1 MVACSGRVRSSP
13 TAAWHACD
21 GDASHDASKTELK
34 HAIRFS
40 MTDKGLEEH
49 SFVESG
55 DSGKYTLCGDC
66 AVVVLR
72 AMLSKSPLKCE
83 KTGKKGTIANQTFIN
98 DVLKMTSM
106 KDKTQSPWPTG
117 AARTADALF
126 AECKRDIEKDK
137 KPAEAMDDD
146 DEDEPRARRVTEK
159 FVEAKADGDGDLL
172 DKLWP
177 MARPFLP
184 KRTLTYNVFVVTCLV
199 ILKNNDHMVSA
210 PWDAYFEGQAG
221 PRPPRARQS
230 SPRHSLRPSSARP
243 SFNTPTGP
251 HGP

>member
-40 MTDKGLEEH
+40 MTDNGLEEH
-49 SFVESG
+49 SFVEAG

-83 KTGKKGTIANQTFIN
+83 KTGKKGSISERTFIS

-106 KDKTQSPWPTG
+106 KDKTRSPWPTG
-117 AARTADALF
+117 AARTADAL
-126 AECKRDIEKDK
+126 
-137 KPAEAMDDD
+137 
-146 DEDEPRARRVTEK
+146 
-159 FVEAKADGDGDLL
+159 
-172 DKLWP
+172 
-177 MARPFLP
+177 
-184 KRTLTYNVFVVTCLV
+184 
-199 ILKNNDHMVSA
+199 
-210 PWDAYFEGQAG
+210 
-221 PRPPRARQS
+221 
-230 SPRHSLRPSSARP
+230 
-243 SFNTPTGP
+243 
-251 HGP
+251 

>member
-55 DSGKYTLCGDC
+55 SGKYTLCGDC

-83 KTGKKGTIANQTFIN
+83 KTGKKGTIANQTFIS

-126 AECKRDIEKDK
+126 AECERDIVLQH
-137 KPAEAMDDD
+137 
-146 DEDEPRARRVTEK
+146 ARQGRRL
-159 FVEAKADGDGDLL
+159 AHRL
-172 DKLWP
+172 
-177 MARPFLP
+177 RH
-184 KRTLTYNVFVVTCLV
+184 LT
-199 ILKNNDHMVSA
+199 A
-210 PWDAYFEGQAG
+210 AAAG
-221 PRPPRARQS
+221 PPELPAPQPATIVGAS
-230 SPRHSLRPSSARP
+230 Q
-243 SFNTPTGP
+243 F
-251 HGP
+251 